1 MAGKKAVKG
10 SLKLV
15 SVLDLNEASVL
26 HGQLTNMRG
35 NDVTIDA
42 SGVERLG
49 VQCVQVLMAAA
60 SAWEQD
66 KKAFVFEAVSD
77 AFAKTMQLIGINI
90 ENLLAKEIR
99 Q

>member
-1 MAGKKAVKG
+1 MASRKAETG

-26 HGQLTNMRG
+26 HGQLGTLRG
-35 NDVTIDA
+35 RDLAIDA
-42 SGVERLG
+42 SGVERVG

-60 SAWEQD
+60 NAWEED
-66 KKAFVFEAVSD
+66 KKKFVFEKASD
-77 AFAKTMQLIGINI
+77 AFRKTTQLIGINI
-90 ENLLAKEIR
+90 EHLLAKETA

>member
-1 MAGKKAVKG
+1 MAAKKAETG

-35 NDVTIDA
+35 SDLTIDA
-42 SGVERLG
+42 SGVERVG

-60 SAWEQD
+60 NAWEED
-66 KKAFVFEAVSD
+66 KKEFVFEKVSD
-77 AFAKTMQLIGINI
+77 AFRKTMQLIGINI
-90 ENLLAKEIR
+90 EHLLAKEIR

>member
-1 MAGKKAVKG
+1 MAAKKAETG

-35 NDVTIDA
+35 SDVTIDA
-42 SGVERLG
+42 SGVERVG

-60 SAWEQD
+60 NAWEAD
-66 KKAFVFEAVSD
+66 KKEFVFAKVSD
-77 AFAKTMQLIGINI
+77 AFRKTMQLIGINI
-90 ENLLAKEIR
+90 EHLLAKEIR

>member
-35 NDVTIDA
+35 SDVAIDA

-49 VQCVQVLMAAA
+49 VQCVQVLVAAA
-60 SAWEQD
+60 RVWEED
-66 KKAFVFEAVSD
+66 KKAFVFEQVSD
-77 AFAKTMQLIGINI
+77 AFRKTMQLIGINI

>member
-35 NDVTIDA
+35 SDVQIDA

-60 SAWEQD
+60 AAWEED
-66 KKAFVFEAVSD
+66 KKTFVFEKVSD
-77 AFAKTMQLIGINI
+77 AFRKTMQLIGINI